1 MSFTIIIILIT
12 AIIVAGI
19 AATAVQQHN
28 ERKDQKKRDE
38 ISKHKNALEETENAI
53 AAATNLPVS
62 HRLMVFLR
70 QRSLKALKGINEQ
83 APMPELK
90 QRIIE
95 ASGALKTMAEESPTP
110 VNLDGFNLPPNDKV
124 IIKCIQTVKK
134 LRIILK
140 NEKNQGGIE
149 SSVYAEEDKLLE
161 QLQLRINVETLNKR
175 AVEAIKAKMQGSA
188 RQYLEK
194 AIRALMS
201 FKPQDEYT
209 QKRTT
214 ELKRLLHNLENNVKD
229 KNLEEVVKSQ
239 NSESRELDDLFAP
252 KKKW

>member
-1 MSFTIIIILIT
+1 MSFTVIIILIT

-28 ERKDQKKRDE
+28 ERKDQLKREE
-38 ISKHKNALEETENAI
+38 ISKHKNAVEETEHII
-53 AAATNLPVS
+53 AAASQLPVS
-62 HRLMVFLR
+62 HRLLILLR

-90 QRIIE
+90 QKI
-95 ASGALKTMAEESPTP
+95 AETAATIKSMSEEKKPP
-110 VNLDGFNLPPNDKV
+110 VNLDAFKLPSNDKV

-134 LRIILK
+134 LRIILR
-140 NEKNQGGIE
+140 NEKLQGTVE
-149 SSVYAEEDKLLE
+149 SSIYVEEDKLLE

-175 AVEAIKAKMQGSA
+175 AVDAIKAKMQGSA

-194 AIRALMS
+194 ALKALMS

-209 QKRTT
+209 QKRTAD
-214 ELKRLLHNLENNVKD
+214 LKKVLDNLENHVKD
-229 KNLEEVVKSQ
+229 KNLQAVAKSQ
-239 NSESRELDDLFAP
+239 ATESKELDDLFAP